1 MCAHKR
7 LITLP
12 WENYYP
18 AKPNPHKPR
27 HWNISVEIYCV
38 QASAFIC
45 FRTFTDVFNQESEW
59 TDSIAG
65 LLFVHNFVDF
75 DKMRSKSK

>member
-1 MCAHKR
+1 MGK
-7 LITLP
+7 LLP
-12 WENYYP
+12 SKAEP
-18 AKPNPHKPR
+18 TQALAKPNPHKPR
-27 HWNISVEIYCV
+27 HWNISIEINFA

-75 DKMRSKSK
+75 DKIRSKSK